1 MFCKPPDRKQ
11 QKRKRSKNS
20 CLSKSKYYTSEGA
33 HGMILQQE
41 KMRRILRETT
51 KVATLKNIK
60 RKQSNERERAQMEIS
75 TVIKHQKEGDW

>member
-1 MFCKPPDRKQ
+1 
-11 QKRKRSKNS
+11 
-20 CLSKSKYYTSEGA
+20 
-33 HGMILQQE
+33 MILQQE